1 MAFSEIIFIVLIALL
16 VLGPERLPKLA
27 RDIGHFVGRAR
38 AMARQFTEQLEHEVR
53 LEELAREQ
61 RQQPAATTPTIH
73 ATQTP
78 NAVTTPT
85 PPSMPTVTPATG
97 SYAVA
102 GESAQTLPQAT
113 TVSSPP
119 VPPVASVQPLAANT
133 PPPSHP

>member
-1 MAFSEIIFIVLIALL
+1 MAFSEIIVIVLIALL

-53 LEELAREQ
+53 LEEMAREQ

-85 PPSMPTVTPATG
+85 APSMPTVTPATEP
-97 SYAVA
+97 YAVS
-102 GESAQTLPQAT
+102 GESAQALPQTT
-113 TVSSPP
+113 TVSSA
-119 VPPVASVQPLAANT
+119 VPPAASVQPLAANT

>member
-1 MAFSEIIFIVLIALL
+1 MAFSEIIVIVLIALL

-53 LEELAREQ
+53 LEEMAREQ

-78 NAVTTPT
+78 NAVTTPAV
-85 PPSMPTVTPATG
+85 PSMPTVTPSTG
-97 SYAVA
+97 SYAVS
-102 GESAQTLPQAT
+102 GESAQALPQAT
-113 TVSSPP
+113 TVSSA
-119 VPPVASVQPLAANT
+119 VPPAASVQSLTANT